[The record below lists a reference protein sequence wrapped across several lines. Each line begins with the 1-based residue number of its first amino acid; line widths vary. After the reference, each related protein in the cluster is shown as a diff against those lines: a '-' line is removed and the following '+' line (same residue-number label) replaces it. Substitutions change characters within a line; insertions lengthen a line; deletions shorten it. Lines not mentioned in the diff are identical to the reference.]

1 MKDVLETR
9 AIQNKTSTQNGFF
22 RRNVI
27 DYPNSSE
34 RRQKQIIKQVEEKAK
49 AVQKPVSLAGFTKQD
64 FQRIK

>member
-49 AVQKPVSLAGFTKQD
+49 AV
-64 FQRIK
+64 